1 MFALARY
8 TGPVLILIGGIWFAQ
23 GVGWLPGSFMTGSTF
38 WTVVGSVSVV
48 VGGWLSSLGWRTT
61 SRKSRSW

>member
-8 TGPVLILIGGIWFAQ
+8 AGPVLILIGGIWFAQ

-38 WTVVGSVSVV
+38 WTVGGSVTIV
-48 VGGWLSSLGWRTT
+48 VGGWLSWLGWRTE
-61 SRKSRSW
+61 S